1 MSVYRS
7 LLRLVSPVLVATVVA
22 ACATSVDDLSG
33 SDLFADGSDAG
44 LDARV
49 ATDSGRAIPGT
60 DSGVRPDTSAP
71 PPVDSGESDAGVAA
85 DTSTP
90 PPPVDAAPPVGGA
103 CPSANGKY
111 TIAYLLAQAALP
123 EGGTL
128 PACPC
133 PATQCCYTPL
143 GASPV
148 CLPL

>member
-1 MSVYRS
+1 MSVVRS
-7 LLRLVSPVLVATVVA
+7 FVRLVSPLLVASLVV

-33 SDLFADGSDAG
+33 SDLFTDGNDAG
-44 LDARV
+44 IDARV
-49 ATDSGRAIPGT
+49 ATDGGRTIPLN
-60 DSGVRPDTSAP
+60 DSGVRPDTSTP
-71 PPVDSGESDAGVAA
+71 PPVDSGGSDAAGAE

-90 PPPVDAAPPVGGA
+90 PPVVDAAPPVGGA

-111 TIAYLLAQAALP
+111 TLAYFLAVAALP
-123 EGGTL
+123 DGGSL

-148 CLPL
+148 CLAL